1 MPLKI
6 LCTPILAT
14 YVAVGNQSENKLQGF
29 PHDTNTES
37 LYKKLLSSYKNSE
50 NFKIVKKF
58 Y

>member
-37 LYKKLLSSYKNSE
+37 LYKKLLNSYKTE
-50 NFKIVKKF
+50 KI
-58 Y
+58 